1 MKIKPPTKKQIE
13 DEKFRRKLT
22 RSQFEFSKYFF
33 KVEEGM
39 DFIEAPF
46 HQVLCDTLDSV
57 FSGDIKRLIINIP
70 PGYGKTQLAVID
82 FIARGLAIN
91 PKARFLHISYA
102 QALALDNSSKAKDRI
117 NLEEFQALWPLRIRA
132 DTSAKGLWR
141 TDKGGALR
149 AASSGEPITGF
160 RAGYADDTKFTG
172 AMIID
177 DPLKPD
183 DALSETERKKVNGRY
198 TGVFKSRLMHEE
210 VPVIVIMQRLHID
223 DFTANLLNGASGEKW
238 HHLNLPVMNEAGEKT
253 ESFSHAIEIPNEL
266 PEGPLWSWKHD
277 EAAIKVLKADEY
289 TYAGQYQQS
298 PRPLGGALFK
308 SSMME
313 PVPWDDLPVMK
324 YRFIVGDTA
333 MTGKTHSDYSAFG
346 CYGWGKDNRLYL
358 LEMLRFKM
366 AIPQMELA
374 AEAFWKKHADI
385 QDPKLRLQLGNL
397 RTFLVENKSSGV
409 GLIQRMQQKRMP
421 VTKIEREKDKVA
433 RALDCL
439 PYLAVSPIRLLE
451 TDHTGAEAEWI
462 KDFESEVLSFTALG
476 DAKNDDQ
483 VDTMM
488 DAVQKTMIEGPSL
501 MDVL

>member
-1 MKIKPPTKKQIE
+1 LNAKLPSLSEIHKEME
-13 DEKFRRKLT
+13 RRRLK
-22 RSQFEFSKYFF
+22 RSHLEFSRHFF
-33 KVEEGM
+33 KIEEGM
-39 DFIEAPF
+39 DFIDAPF
-46 HQVLCDTLDSV
+46 HNVLCDTLDSV
-57 FSGDIKRLIINIP
+57 FTGDIKRLIINIP

-82 FIARGLAIN
+82 FIARGFAIN

-102 QALALDNSSKAKDRI
+102 QPLALTNSSSAKDRLR
-117 NLEEFQALWPLRIRA
+117 LEEYQDLWPITIRS
-132 DTSAKGLWR
+132 DTNAKGLWK
-141 TDKGGALR
+141 TDAGGALR

-183 DALSETERKKVNGRY
+183 DALSETERTKINKRY
-198 TGVFKSRLMHEE
+198 TGVFKSRLMHEKI
-210 VPVIVIMQRLHID
+210 PVIIIMQRLHVD

-238 HHLNLPVMNEAGEKT
+238 HHLNLPVLNDGGEKT

-266 PEGPLWSWKHD
+266 PPGPLWAWKHD
-277 EAAIKVLKADEY
+277 EEAIKVLKADEY
-289 TYAGQYQQS
+289 TFNGQYQQS
-298 PRPLGGALFK
+298 PHPLGGALFK
-308 SSMME
+308 SEMME
-313 PVPWDDLPVMK
+313 TVRFDDLPVMK

-358 LEMLRFKM
+358 LDMLRFKM
-366 AIPQMELA
+366 AIPQMEA
-374 AEAFWKKHADI
+374 AAVAFWNKHVDI
-385 QDPKLRLQLGNL
+385 KDPKLRMQMGNL

-421 VTKIEREKDKVA
+421 VTKIERETDKVA
-433 RALDCL
+433 RALDCT
-439 PYLAVSPIRLLE
+439 PYLVTSPIRLLV
-451 TDHTGAEAEWI
+451 TDHEGVETTWL

-488 DAVQKTMIEGPSL
+488 DAVQKTMIDGPS
-501 MDVL
+501 MQDVL